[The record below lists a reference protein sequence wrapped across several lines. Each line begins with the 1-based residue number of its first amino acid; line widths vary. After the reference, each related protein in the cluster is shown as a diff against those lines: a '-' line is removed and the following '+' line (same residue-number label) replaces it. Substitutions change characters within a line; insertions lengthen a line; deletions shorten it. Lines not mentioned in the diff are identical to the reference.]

1 MQADQTKSGRW
12 RLYTGVA
19 FSITGLIAIGLLEW
33 GSPVHLGICLG
44 GIVLC
49 LLGFKLM
56 TKTAVDRE
64 PPVKVEVRVKEDGLY
79 LGSLQLN
86 NYDLMAYERESP
98 DGKRQLWLSSSIPI
112 SSKQEAALIRYL
124 VLEGFVESLWPEMW
138 GRIEEEASWAFLA

>member
-1 MQADQTKSGRW
+1 MSH
-12 RLYTGVA
+12 RLNA
-19 FSITGLIAIGLLEW
+19 
-33 GSPVHLGICLG
+33 
-44 GIVLC
+44 
-49 LLGFKLM
+49 
-56 TKTAVDRE
+56 
-64 PPVKVEVRVKEDGLY
+64 
-79 LGSLQLN
+79 LGSLRLN